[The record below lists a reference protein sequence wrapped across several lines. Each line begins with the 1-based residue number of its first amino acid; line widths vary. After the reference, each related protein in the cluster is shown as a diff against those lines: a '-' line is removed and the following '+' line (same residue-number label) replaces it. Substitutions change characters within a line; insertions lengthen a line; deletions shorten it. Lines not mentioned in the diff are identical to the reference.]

1 MFAAA
6 ALAVAT
12 TTVPHHAIGAPATAC
27 GVIAGGVGVC
37 TSWPQA
43 WRLWIGRQHAGLALS
58 TNVMGVLYGVAWL
71 LYGVLCHSEVQIL
84 TSVAGLIGATA
95 VLGGHIVRARIGPR
109 SWLPGFAVG
118 LCVIAGAS
126 ASGRATLGVAA
137 SIATITGVVPQLL
150 ALLDDS
156 RVQSSAGVSRS
167 RWALAVACNLLWVG
181 YGAIVG
187 DRLILANSTIIALLA
202 GAIVLLATRSRALDP
217 QTRASAPLWR
227 GPSTSFEV

>member
-1 MFAAA
+1 MFADSITVLAAA
-6 ALAVAT
+6 ALAAAT
-12 TTVPHHAIGAPATAC
+12 TASHHAVGAPATAC
-27 GVIAGGVGVC
+27 GVIAGAIGVC

-95 VLGGHIVRARIGPR
+95 VLVGHLRRARIGPR
-109 SWLPGFAVG
+109 SWLPGFVLG
-118 LCVIAGAS
+118 LCAIGA
-126 ASGRATLGVAA
+126 AFAPGRATLGVAA
-137 SIATITGVVPQLL
+137 SVATITGVVPQLL
-150 ALLDDS
+150 ALLASSGNRD
-156 RVQSSAGVSRS
+156 SAGVSRS

-187 DRLILANSTIIALLA
+187 DRLIVANSTIIAVLA
-202 GAIVLLATRSRALDP
+202 GSIVLLATRALP
-217 QTRASAPLWR
+217 EAAKAG
-227 GPSTSFEV
+227 GPAMATVG